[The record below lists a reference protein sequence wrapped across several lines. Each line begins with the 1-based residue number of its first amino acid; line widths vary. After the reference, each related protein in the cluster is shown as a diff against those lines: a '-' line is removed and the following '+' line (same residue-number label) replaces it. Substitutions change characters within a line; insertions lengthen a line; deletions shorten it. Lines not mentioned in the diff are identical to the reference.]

1 MGTVMAE
8 SLGLGCERRRLAKG
22 SFAMTTPTTRAE
34 IVGHYFERL
43 TASDVEAIVALFAD
57 DGSVESPVLGTMP
70 AAAFFAT
77 LDDAS
82 ERNILTVHRIMSS
95 PDDQFFAAHFTYD
108 WTLTAGG
115 NVTFDG
121 VDLFEFNDDGK
132 LASLKIFYDT
142 HPTRAEVGNKYERP
156 S

>member
-1 MGTVMAE
+1 
-8 SLGLGCERRRLAKG
+8 
-22 SFAMTTPTTRAE
+22 MTTRTTRAD
-34 IVGHYFERL
+34 IVARYFDRL

-57 DGSVESPVLGTMP
+57 DGTVESPVLGTMP
-70 AAAFFAT
+70 AAEFFAT
-77 LDDAS
+77 LGDAS
-82 ERNILTVHRIMSS
+82 AQNILTVHRIMNS

-108 WTLTAGG
+108 WTLAAGG

-132 LASLKIFYDT
+132 VASMKIFYDT

>member
-1 MGTVMAE
+1 MSTVTPK
-8 SLGLGCERRRLAKG
+8 SLRLSCGRHSLAKR
-22 SFAMTTPTTRAE
+22 SFVMTTWTTRAE
-34 IVGHYFERL
+34 IVERYFDRL

-57 DGSVESPVLGTMP
+57 DGTVESPVLGTMP

-82 ERNILTVHRIMSS
+82 ERNILSVHRIMSS
-95 PDDQFFAAHFTYD
+95 PDARFFAAHFTYD
-108 WTLTAGG
+108 WTLSAGG

-121 VDLFEFNDDGK
+121 VDLFEFDDDGK

-142 HPTRAEVGNKYERP
+142 HPTRAEVGNKYQRP